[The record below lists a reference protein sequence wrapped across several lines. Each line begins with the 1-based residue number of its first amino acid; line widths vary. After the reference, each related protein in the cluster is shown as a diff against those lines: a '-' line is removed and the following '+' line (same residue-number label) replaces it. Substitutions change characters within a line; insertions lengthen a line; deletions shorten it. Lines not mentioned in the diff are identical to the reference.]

1 MISLAN
7 SSYLG
12 QLSDLQQSAL
22 CDRLESLQLEN
33 QHQECWNLRIGWQPS
48 FRSAEKLVLSNHFI
62 ELEGVLAIIESEYYN
77 EQLTLSLRIELAF
90 KRRSE

>member
-1 MISLAN
+1 MLSCNAKTVLDTLLLAN
-7 SSYLG
+7 VRNLG
-12 QLSDLQQSAL
+12 LGVQPHS
-22 CDRLESLQLEN
+22 
-33 QHQECWNLRIGWQPS
+33 ECWNLRIGWQPS

-62 ELEGVLAIIESEYYN
+62 ELEGVLAIIESEYYK